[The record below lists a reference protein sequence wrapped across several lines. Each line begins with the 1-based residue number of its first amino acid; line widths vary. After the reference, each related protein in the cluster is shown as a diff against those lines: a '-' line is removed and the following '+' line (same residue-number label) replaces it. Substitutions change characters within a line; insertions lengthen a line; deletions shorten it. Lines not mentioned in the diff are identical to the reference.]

1 MYCLTSDVDVTD
13 SFLDVTCWGSRDF
26 ITVPTPPLMADRPIL
41 GGCAAAKAAAEE
53 VLLFFLRPTVPPG
66 PPERDFFRLFR
77 RFLVVLATASGTG

>member
-13 SFLDVTCWGSRDF
+13 SFLDVTCWGRRDF

-53 VLLFFLRPTVPPG
+53 VLLFFLRPTVP
-66 PPERDFFRLFR
+66 FFRLFR

>member
-13 SFLDVTCWGSRDF
+13 SFLDVTCWGRRDF

-41 GGCAAAKAAAEE
+41 GGCAAAKAAAQE
-53 VLLFFLRPTVPPG
+53 VLLFFLRPTVPG
-66 PPERDFFRLFR
+66 PEERDFFRLFR